1 LLINNFCCS
10 ISITDGL
17 IEVKQNKYQER
28 RMDRKRILMIPI
40 VLVISFIIINN
51 LTAQD
56 THYWNL
62 QYGSRSSILGGAVI
76 GSVVDMAAT
85 YYNPAALA
93 LFPKLEILLSGKV
106 YQYSVLTL
114 NNGAGP
120 GKDLT
125 SSTIEAAPTLFA
137 GSFTFDWLGD
147 HTLSYSILTRQR
159 MNFGIEGRRGGISES
174 GQGEELVAGELIAN
188 QELSDLWI
196 GLTRQQL

>member
-1 LLINNFCCS
+1 MYRKQMFIFLAVVVTVAAVINNAS
-10 ISITDGL
+10 
-17 IEVKQNKYQER
+17 
-28 RMDRKRILMIPI
+28 
-40 VLVISFIIINN
+40 
-51 LTAQD
+51 AQD

-62 QYGSRSSILGGAVI
+62 QYGTRSNLLGGAVI
-76 GSVVDMAAT
+76 GSVNDMAAT
-85 YYNPAALA
+85 YYNPATLA
-93 LFPKLEILLSGKV
+93 LFPAPEILLSGKV
-106 YQYSVLTL
+106 YQYSSLSL

-159 MNFGIEGRRGGISES
+159 MNFGIEGRRGGVRDTES
-174 GQGEELVAGELIAN
+174 GEELVAGELITN

-196 GLTRQQL
+196 GLTWAI